1 MLKNVYL
8 TFSGAIKFFGSLA
21 KTNASEIVSKY
32 PKVINK
38 IYENFQSNDP
48 SLRILCVET
57 ISITASTSQGLKLL
71 YENPDALK
79 KAVSKM
85 GKMASGFVEG
95 DHSRRRTLDALTTI
109 FSQDSGDVEASLICE
124 KLYRYLDENT
134 MFFLFSLIKQPFIE
148 LRFGAL
154 KLLLVLS
161 QYDWIEQDMALCAG
175 IDLITN
181 KVIAFSPSF
190 FLSVVLFFVQ
200 LLLL

>member
-1 MLKNVYL
+1 MI
-8 TFSGAIKFFGSLA
+8 FSGAIKFFGSLA

-38 IYENFQSNDP
+38 IYESFQSNDP

-79 KAVSKM
+79 KAVSNM

-95 DHSRRRTLDALTTI
+95 DHSRRRAIDALTII

-124 KLYRYLDENT
+124 KLYRYLDENA
-134 MFFLFSLIKQPFIE
+134 MFFLFSLIKQPFME

-161 QYDWIEQDMALCAG
+161 RYNWIEQDMALCAG
-175 IDLITN
+175 IYLITN
-181 KVIAFSPSF
+181 EVLLLFVSF
-190 FLSVVLFFVQ
+190 CCFVFFSVVIT
-200 LLLL
+200 LL